1 MPRWGRTAA
10 AVLAA
15 LVLCLSAAAACA
27 SMHEEIGHPALEMEA
42 RVGYDGMIT
51 YGKAIPLRVRVVNH
65 GEDFEGALA
74 VNAYVNKKE
83 YDRFE
88 IPVTLPQ
95 GSERE
100 YLLAPTA
107 YARQLVFTAE
117 ITRDGETLCAVNA
130 EADRAANPGAMLVG
144 VLSTRPQN
152 LSNLNI
158 DRENDVLNRYEQWQT
173 VPLTPETFPEEETLL
188 DAFGMLV
195 TDDIDPETLSER
207 QLELLDRWLRKGHIL
222 LCGGGAAGARS
233 VAFFSGYTGLRVTGF
248 SASDSVTGGLERSIG
263 RTDSGRGLAVSLAE
277 MEGAAPLAADAE
289 GRGLVWRTEAGPGR
303 IYTMAFEAGDAQ
315 LNAEQLMHW
324 YWQQVLVTWDQ
335 GAYNGSLYSGG
346 RETSAGVSYGT
357 GIMPIAARSR
367 ILPGLL
373 IAAGVPVLGSLC
385 WLVLKK
391 ADRRQWM
398 WAALPLLAAAAT
410 AGLVL
415 LSGASQTNRPMAV
428 ITENIVQGSAGTL
441 RSYVGITAAAPDY
454 GRHTYATDGEKLLVN
469 SYDYVD
475 YEEDEDSKNSEPTIL
490 RTCYRGGSANE
501 VSAVSVTPWESVSMS
516 CEAKTALYGAVDGT
530 VWMEED
536 GLHGEITNGT
546 DCRLADG
553 LLITSYGFASL
564 PPLAPGEK
572 ADVFL
577 EHRKAANPADPSFQ
591 DGGLYLNTIL
601 SMYSAVYQALGGD
614 GDPYAE
620 EDEKSLRSNMINNAA
635 EQIRQEKAGRNYS
648 VVGETAQFLFTARPE
663 GLPVPRLSVDGKPV
677 EQAASMS
684 LLTAQVKYL
693 EVGRSGLVFRPAG
706 TDVPVRVETDGN
718 NRPAGEYR
726 NPGAG
731 TSYHSLVEQPTFRFD
746 LESLRSVRLDKL
758 QITMEEYYTRQ
769 SWAYALNARTGEWD
783 EVPINEPIAN
793 PEDYLDAEGKLYLQF
808 RSDTQDQYVDI
819 PTPGLLIEGKLSDGR
834 Q

>member
-1 MPRWGRTAA
+1 
-10 AVLAA
+10 
-15 LVLCLSAAAACA
+15 
-27 SMHEEIGHPALEMEA
+27 
-42 RVGYDGMIT
+42 
-51 YGKAIPLRVRVVNH
+51 
-65 GEDFEGALA
+65 
-74 VNAYVNKKE
+74 
-83 YDRFE
+83 
-88 IPVTLPQ
+88 
-95 GSERE
+95 
-100 YLLAPTA
+100 
-107 YARQLVFTAE
+107 
-117 ITRDGETLCAVNA
+117 
-130 EADRAANPGAMLVG
+130 
-144 VLSTRPQN
+144 
-152 LSNLNI
+152 
-158 DRENDVLNRYEQWQT
+158 
-173 VPLTPETFPEEETLL
+173 
-188 DAFGMLV
+188 
-195 TDDIDPETLSER
+195 
-207 QLELLDRWLRKGHIL
+207 
-222 LCGGGAAGARS
+222 
-233 VAFFSGYTGLRVTGF
+233 
-248 SASDSVTGGLERSIG
+248 
-263 RTDSGRGLAVSLAE
+263 
-277 MEGAAPLAADAE
+277 
-289 GRGLVWRTEAGPGR
+289 
-303 IYTMAFEAGDAQ
+303 
-315 LNAEQLMHW
+315 
-324 YWQQVLVTWDQ
+324 
-335 GAYNGSLYSGG
+335 
-346 RETSAGVSYGT
+346 
-357 GIMPIAARSR
+357 MPITARSR

-428 ITENIVQGSAGTL
+428 ITENIVQGGAGTL

-501 VSAVSVTPWESVSMS
+501 VSAVS
-516 CEAKTALYGAVDGT
+516 
-530 VWMEED
+530 
-536 GLHGEITNGT
+536 
-546 DCRLADG
+546 
-553 LLITSYGFASL
+553 ASL

-769 SWAYALNARTGEWD
+769 SWAYALNARTGEWN